1 MDDRLVTLV
10 TGCSSGFGRLMIEPL
25 ARAGHTVYASLRDT
39 SSRNSD
45 AQRELVDL
53 SSVHGLPVRV
63 LELDLTSTAQVRSAV
78 AAIEQEA
85 GRIDV
90 VVNNAGIFPYGVTEA
105 FTVEQFQRALDV
117 NVTGVFRMNQA
128 VLPMMRRR
136 RSGLL
141 VHISSVNGR
150 VAAPFFGL
158 YGASKFA
165 MEALAET
172 FRYELSA
179 FGVDSVIVEPGPF
192 RTGIQSRSEG
202 PQDTLRLGEYGQVAT
217 VANQVFGGLQ
227 QMVADPSL
235 PTDPRLVVEAV
246 LNLIATPPG
255 QRPLRTVVGV
265 DFSAGT
271 LNEMTSSV
279 TTQALASL
287 GLSHMEHVTGAAQA

>member
-1 MDDRLVTLV
+1 VVDGLVVLV
-10 TGCSSGFGRLMIEPL
+10 TGCSSGFGRLMVEPL
-25 ARAGHTVYASLRDT
+25 ARAGYTVYASLRDV
-39 SSRNSD
+39 SARNSD
-45 AQRELVDL
+45 AQRELSGL
-53 SSVHGLPVRV
+53 TNVHGLTVRAV
-63 LELDLTSTAQVRSAV
+63 EIDLTSTAQVTSAV
-78 AAIEQEA
+78 AAIEREA

-90 VVNNAGIFPYGVTEA
+90 VVNNAGIFPYGITEA
-105 FTVEQFQRALDV
+105 FTVEQLQRVLDT

-128 VLPMMRRR
+128 VLPTMRRR

-172 FRYELSA
+172 FRYELSP

-192 RTGIQSRSEG
+192 RTGIQSRSEQ
-202 PQDTLRLGEYGQVAT
+202 PQDTQRVGEYGQVAA
-217 VANQVFGGLQ
+217 VAGQVFGGLQ
-227 QMVADPSL
+227 QIVADPNL
-235 PTDPRLVVEAV
+235 PTDPQLVVDAV

-255 QRPLRTVVGV
+255 RRPLRTVVGI
-265 DFSAGT
+265 DFGSGS
-271 LNEMTSSV
+271 LNATTSSV

-287 GLSHMEHVTGAAQA
+287 GLSHLETVTTAAQA